1 MQISSP
7 DFLAPQIEK
16 IPDELKSI
24 KQWVV
29 WRAELRSNGNW
40 TKVPFNARTHQ
51 KAKSNDPKTWGSFE
65 IALEAFQG
73 SRKYN
78 GIGFM
83 LSLRDYYVGWDFDHC
98 RYPETGQVEP
108 WVQDAID
115 KLDSYTEISPS
126 GTGIRIFVK
135 DVKLPPNGRK
145 KGKIEVYESR
155 RYLTVT
161 GHHVE
166 GTPKTINRRQKES
179 LELHASIFNAETPKA
194 DDMELLHNSFQGNT
208 GEKLK
213 RLFKGD
219 FSGYPSQS
227 EGDLAFCSH
236 LSKILGGDRE
246 RINNIFKQS
255 GLYRQKWDE
264 KHYSDGRTYG
274 EETIN
279 TAISGSNQTS
289 MESDSSDP
297 QIETCKK
304 VIDGYGKE
312 NFIHADSFTWK
323 WNGKGLWQKIDDLEI
338 KQAIHKVM
346 GRKKITKNN
355 VNSVLDLITTE
366 IYRPDHRFNINQESI
381 NCLNGELFWNG
392 KTWDRKSHCREYYK
406 TSQIPVVYDPDARAP
421 RFESFLEQVFV
432 NDPDKTKKIKLVHEA
447 MGYSLLT
454 NCTYEKFFLLL
465 GSGANGKSILM
476 DTVANLAGIE
486 NVSAVQPS
494 QFGNQFQRA
503 HLHGKLVNLVTEIP
517 ADHVIDDAALKAI
530 VSGELITAE
539 HKHKDPFKFKPYCT
553 CWLGTNHLPKTR
565 DLSEAFFRR
574 AIVIKFNRTFAEDE
588 QDLQLKKKLKQELP
602 GILNLALEGLS
613 RLFEKERF
621 TRVVSSELS
630 KSEWRLQRDSAKTFA
645 DDQCVF
651 GIQHE
656 ITSSDLYERYTEW
669 VEQMG
674 IGQPLER
681 NPFTTRMVTLG
692 ATTSRTTGGVRTLK
706 GITLKERTHNGS
718 DASDA
723 VLNLRY

>member
-1 MQISSP
+1 MKIPSP
-7 DFLAPQIEK
+7 DFLAPIIEK

-24 KQWVV
+24 RHWVV

-65 IALEAFQG
+65 IAIEAFQC
-73 SRKYN
+73 SRKYS

-83 LSLRDYYVGWDFDHC
+83 LSPRDGYVGWDLDHC
-98 RYPETGQVEP
+98 RDLETGQVEP
-108 WVQDAID
+108 WAQNIIT

-126 GTGIRIFVK
+126 GTGIRVFVK
-135 DVKLPPNGRK
+135 DVKLPPRGRK
-145 KGKIEVYESR
+145 KGNVEVYESG

-161 GHHVE
+161 GHHVD
-166 GTPKTINRRQKES
+166 GTPTTINSRENES
-179 LELHASIFNAETPKA
+179 LELHASVFNAEIPPG
-194 DDMELLHNSFQGNT
+194 DDFQLLFKSFQGKR

-213 RLFKGD
+213 RLFEGD
-219 FSGYPSQS
+219 FSDYPSQS
-227 EGDLAFCSH
+227 EADLAFCSH
-236 LSKILGGDRE
+236 LSKIFGPDRD
-246 RINNIFKQS
+246 RINNIFKKS
-255 GLYRQKWDE
+255 GLYRPKWEE
-264 KHYSDGRTYG
+264 KHYADGRTYG

-289 MESDSSDP
+289 MESNSSDP
-297 QIETCKK
+297 QIDVSRK
-304 VIDGYGKE
+304 VIDSFGKE
-312 NFIHADSFTWK
+312 NLIHVDSFTWK
-323 WNGKGLWQKIDDLEI
+323 WSGKGLWQKIDDLEI

-366 IYRPDHRFNINQESI
+366 IYRPDHRFNVNQESL
-381 NCLNGELFWNG
+381 NCLNGELSLNG
-392 KTWDRKSHCREYYK
+392 KVWELEPHCREHFK
-406 TSQIPVVYDPDARAP
+406 TSQIPVNYDHEAKAP
-421 RFESFLEQVFV
+421 RFESFLEEVFV
-432 NDPDKTKKIKLVHEA
+432 DDPDNREKIRLVHEA
-447 MGYSLLT
+447 IGYSLLP
-454 NCTYEKFFLLL
+454 NCIHEKFFLLI

-530 VSGELITAE
+530 VSGELITAA
-539 HKHKDPFKFKPYCT
+539 HKHKPPFEFRPYCT
-553 CWLGTNHLPKTR
+553 CWFGTNHLPKTK

-574 AIVIKFNRTFAEDE
+574 ATVIKFNRTFAEGE
-588 QDLQLKKKLKQELP
+588 QDFQLRNKLKQELP

-630 KSEWRLQRDSAKTFA
+630 KSEWRLQRDSAKIFA
-645 DDQCVF
+645 EDQCVF
-651 GIQHE
+651 GSQHE
-656 ITSSDLYERYTEW
+656 ITSSDLYESYMEW
-669 VEQMG
+669 GERME
-674 IGQPLER
+674 IGQTLER